1 MKPNTDQLL
10 IDKTLKGDTRAFG
23 ELVERYQ
30 AFVFT
35 IVIRIVKVREEAEE
49 VAQDTFI
56 KAFQAIES
64 YRGESKYSS
73 WLYSIAYRK
82 ALDAL
87 RKNKKKSSLE
97 LIEEIT
103 EGDCSVIENALSFIE
118 DQERKEVIQKSILQ
132 LPEQGA
138 AIITLFYFEDQSIK
152 EIAAITQLS
161 EDNVKIKLYRS
172 RKKLFT
178 LLKQYILPETLNN
191 NDINVNSLLI

>member
-1 MKPNTDQLL
+1 M
-10 IDKTLKGDTRAFG
+10 
-23 ELVERYQ
+23 
-30 AFVFT
+30 
-35 IVIRIVKVREEAEE
+35 
-49 VAQDTFI
+49 
-56 KAFQAIES
+56 
-64 YRGESKYSS
+64 
-73 WLYSIAYRK
+73 
-82 ALDAL
+82 
-87 RKNKKKSSLE
+87 
-97 LIEEIT
+97 
-103 EGDCSVIENALSFIE
+103 SFIE

>member
-1 MKPNTDQLL
+1 MEPNTDQHL

-49 VAQDTFI
+49 VAQDSFI
-56 KAFQAIES
+56 KAFQSLAS
-64 YRGESKYSS
+64 YRGESKFSS

-82 ALDAL
+82 GLDAI
-87 RKNKKKSSLE
+87 RKNKKYSSLE

-103 EGDCSVIENALSFIE
+103 EGDCSVIENALSYIE
-118 DQERKEVIQKSILQ
+118 DQERKEVIQKCILK
-132 LPEQGA
+132 LPEQEA
-138 AIITLFYFEDQSIK
+138 VIISLFYFEEQSIK
-152 EIAAITQLS
+152 EIAEITQLT
-161 EDNVKIKLYRS
+161 EDNIKVKLYRS

-178 LLKQYILPETLNN
+178 LLKQYILPELTENN
-191 NDINVNSLLI
+191 GKAI

>member
-1 MKPNTDQLL
+1 MKPNTDQYL

-23 ELVERYQ
+23 ELVEQYQ

-49 VAQDTFI
+49 IAQDTFI
-56 KAFQAIES
+56 KAFQSIAT
-64 YRGESKYSS
+64 YRGESKFSS

-82 ALDAL
+82 ALDAI

-103 EGDCSVIENALSFIE
+103 EGECSVIENALTYIE
-118 DQERKEVIQKSILQ
+118 DKERKEVIQKCILQ
-132 LPEQGA
+132 LSEQGA

-152 EIAAITQLS
+152 EIAAITKLS
-161 EDNVKIKLYRS
+161 EDNVKIRLYRG

-178 LLKQYILPETLNN
+178 LLKQYVLPEMTSNN
-191 NDINVNSLLI
+191 GKAI